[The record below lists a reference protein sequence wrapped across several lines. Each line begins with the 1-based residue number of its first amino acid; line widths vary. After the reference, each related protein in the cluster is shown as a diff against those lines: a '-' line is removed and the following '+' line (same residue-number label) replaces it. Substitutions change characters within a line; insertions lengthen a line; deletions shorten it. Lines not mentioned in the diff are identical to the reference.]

1 MERLLSLR
9 APLMSYVYLFKSYL
23 FCSLCIDDIKAQ
35 LDKLGRR
42 PALSDHETDPEV
54 YPVELEKA
62 PGKEP
67 EDWNMECCMCEC
79 SLPFVRLPSS
89 GVAQKIGRDIDI
101 HELHERGRDAFV
113 EGFADGYGLTQGTRH
128 RAWELY
134 VEWLESAWMDETIRY
149 QREGKGYG
157 MGFAAGMSARGDE

>member
-1 MERLLSLR
+1 
-9 APLMSYVYLFKSYL
+9 MSTVYFFRSYM
-23 FCSLCIDDIKAQ
+23 FCSLCIEDVKAQ
-35 LDKLGRR
+35 LDKLGRQ
-42 PALSDHETDPEV
+42 PTLSDHEIDPEI

-62 PGKEP
+62 SGKEP

-113 EGFADGYGLTQGTRH
+113 EGFADGYGLAPGTRH

>member
-1 MERLLSLR
+1 M
-9 APLMSYVYLFKSYL
+9 
-23 FCSLCIDDIKAQ
+23 FCSLCIEDVKAQ
-35 LDKLGRR
+35 LDKLGRQ
-42 PALSDHETDPEV
+42 PTLSDHEIDPEI

-62 PGKEP
+62 SGKEP

-134 VEWLESAWMDETIRY
+134 VEWLENAWMDEAIRY

-157 MGFAAGMSARGDE
+157 MGFAAGMSARGDD

>member
-1 MERLLSLR
+1 
-9 APLMSYVYLFKSYL
+9 MSVYFFRSYM
-23 FCSLCIDDIKAQ
+23 FCRSCIDDVKAQ

-42 PALSDHETDPEV
+42 PTLSDHEIDPEV

-62 PGKEP
+62 SGKEP

-79 SLPFVRLPSS
+79 PLDFVNLPITT
-89 GVAQKIGRDIDI
+89 QKQRIRRDVDI
-101 HELHERGRDAFV
+101 HELARDEFV
-113 EGFADGYGLTQGTRH
+113 QGFADGYGLVEGTRH

-134 VEWLESAWMDETIRY
+134 VEWLESAWMREDVRY
-149 QREGKGYG
+149 EREGKGYG

>member
-1 MERLLSLR
+1 
-9 APLMSYVYLFKSYL
+9 MSTVYFFRSYL
-23 FCSLCIDDIKAQ
+23 FCSLCIEDVKAQ

-42 PALSDHETDPEV
+42 QALSDHETDPEI

-62 PGKEP
+62 SGKEP
-67 EDWNMECCMCEC
+67 EDWNMECCMCE
-79 SLPFVRLPSS
+79 SPLEFVNLPMSREGLVIR
-89 GVAQKIGRDIDI
+89 RDIDI
-101 HELHERGRDAFV
+101 HELAKGEFV
-113 EGFADGYGLTQGTRH
+113 QGFADGYGLTQGTRH

>member
-1 MERLLSLR
+1 
-9 APLMSYVYLFKSYL
+9 MSTVYFFRSYM
-23 FCSLCIDDIKAQ
+23 FCGLCIDDVKAQ

-42 PALSDHETDPEV
+42 PGLSDHESDPEV

-62 PGKEP
+62 SGKKP

-113 EGFADGYGLTQGTRH
+113 EGFADGYGLAPGTRH

-134 VEWLESAWMDETIRY
+134 VEWLESAWMDETIR
-149 QREGKGYG
+149 
-157 MGFAAGMSARGDE
+157 